1 MDNESLL
8 KARTK
13 YFTQM
18 PTKWK
23 QSNFC
28 YDEPKMNLLWLVMP
42 EVDGLIH
49 TAWHGNVISTSID
62 EHLSKDLRAELNGPP
77 LSFVRGFLNRPALL
91 IADDWPHDYASTMMK
106 RAREANSRLCADLAP
121 NVALVD
127 FKIKR
132 KFG

>member
-18 PTKWK
+18 PTKWE

-28 YDEPKMNLLWLVMP
+28 HDEPKMNLLWLVMP
-42 EVDGLIH
+42 EVDGLIN

-62 EHLSKDLRAELNGPP
+62 EHLSKDLRADLNGPP
-77 LSFVRGFLNRPALL
+77 LSFVRDFLKRPALR
-91 IADDWPHDYASTMMK
+91 IADDWPRDYASTMMQ
-106 RAREANSRLCADLAP
+106 RAREANARLCAGFAP

-127 FKIKR
+127 FKTKR